1 MYTQFEN
8 WQQLT
13 RDLESRI
20 TTKDTFVIDL
30 QVAGYSQNPYLQ
42 GKPQKNGRILIELS
56 SGNYMKPAPSDL
68 QHRTLL
74 GLGWNRPNGN
84 EHPNYFMNMRSTEA
98 TKSTIARIF
107 VDALQVGLGLN
118 PSTIE
123 A

>member
-42 GKPQKNGRILIELS
+42 GKPQKNGTLLIELS
-56 SGNYMKPAPSDL
+56 SGNFMDPEPSTT
-68 QHRTLL
+68 QHRALL
-74 GLGWNRPNGN
+74 GLGWNRPIGSD
-84 EHPNYFMNMRSTEA
+84 HPNYFMVLDGPTSTSSGVA
-98 TKSTIARIF
+98 QNF
-107 VDALQVGLGLN
+107 VNALQVGLGLE
-118 PSTIE
+118 SKQITI
-123 A
+123 